1 MCMYVLNSTLISL
14 PTMIALYPRSLSLA
28 VLLKSPQANP
38 RLSWALGASQAE
50 VACVPV
56 VAIGG
61 LTLQGTGTLGHR
73 AAAAGGG
80 LFDTGSVRLSV
91 RSNHC
96 PMTDASHDPCFS

>member
-1 MCMYVLNSTLISL
+1 MLNSTLISL

-28 VLLKSPQANP
+28 VLRKSPQANP

-73 AAAAGGG
+73 AAAAGGAGGDCLTQG
-80 LFDTGSVRLSV
+80 LFDCLFEAITV
-91 RSNHC
+91 
-96 PMTDASHDPCFS
+96 P